1 MKPGKACLFPI
12 LFLLFGGG
20 ASAGKYRQHFGNEA
34 SFETLEEAR
43 LNAPALLAEWTG
55 RTYVPDPA
63 LDAYPAG
70 TTFVYRSARMFTDLS
85 AAARMNTNI
94 LVYTDRSFANR
105 DAALAFLEEL
115 GLTGIIGKAYGSVVL
130 VTPIDKE
137 KGFGLADQT
146 AYYQLQSAMCNVGY
160 SRRAEGKL
168 NHYADSAWYGGVT
181 YRYLVGLD
189 GGATFINNYVAGTF
203 DYITRIA
210 GVLLVGGNM
219 ERIREVASFV
229 PAYLVN
235 APGAVVAKYRAAN
248 ATDAWGTQGDLNYYF
263 NQARPLQ
270 RVIVASGNDRDVRS
284 IVRDAYDRL
293 FTKAMRVPV
302 AKANLHTASTPYADY
317 NFNAAPYS
325 LGARNAI
332 TDGVTADKVHV
343 VERQEERFK
352 DMAAPSGEYLD
363 TWYELLPEEVKN
375 NTAPRHSI
383 PLVLANHGGGDDPL
397 QYLDEIGLVQLAGE
411 KRIAV
416 VAPFH
421 SNVTGLLSEVL
432 PELVRYMLDAYPALD
447 PSRVYCTGYSMGG
460 RAAMAALS
468 GDAGVFAAAV
478 AQGAVTYLA
487 TEEQEKQYADIDIP
501 ILFTTS
507 TYDFHMD
514 EATLV
519 LRLSYYFGMKAV
531 TFDYTTLIN
540 QYLGYNGMEP
550 VRFDFAAHPMSGFK
564 GDTYERVMLNNEYA
578 THTWMIHNRDGVPMV
593 GLNVT
598 EFLPHGL
605 YQEYAGIF
613 WNFAKH
619 YSRNLETGEVV
630 YNPFVE

>member
-1 MKPGKACLFPI
+1 MKPAIACLFSI
-12 LFLLFGGG
+12 LFLMFGSS
-20 ASAGKYRQHFGNEA
+20 ASAGKYQQHFGNEA

-43 LNAPALLAEWTG
+43 LNAPTLLAKWTG

-63 LDAYPAG
+63 LDTYPAG

-94 LVYTDRSFANR
+94 LVYTDRPFENK
-105 DAALAFLEEL
+105 DAALAYLKEL
-115 GLTGIIGKAYGSVVL
+115 GLTGIIGKAFGSVVL
-130 VTPIDKE
+130 VTPIDRK
-137 KGFGLADQT
+137 KGFGIADQT

-160 SRRAEGKL
+160 SRRVEGKPSY
-168 NHYADSAWYGGVT
+168 YADSAWYGGVT
-181 YRYLVGLD
+181 YRYLIGLD
-189 GGATFINNYVAGTF
+189 GGATFINNYISSTF
-203 DYITRIA
+203 DYITRVA
-210 GVLLVGGNM
+210 GLLLVGGEM
-219 ERIREVASFV
+219 ERIRQVASFV
-229 PAYLVN
+229 PAYLAN
-235 APGAVVAKYRAAN
+235 APDAVIGKYRAAN
-248 ATDAWGTQGDLNYYF
+248 RTDTWGTQGDLKYYF
-263 NQARPLQ
+263 NQAQPLQ
-270 RVIVASGNDRDVRS
+270 RVITASGNDPDVPS

-293 FTKAMRVPV
+293 FTRALRVPV
-302 AKANLHTASTPYADY
+302 VKSNLHTASTPYADY

-325 LGARNAI
+325 LGARSAI
-332 TDGVTADKVHV
+332 VDGVTADKVHV
-343 VERQEERFK
+343 VEHQEDRFR
-352 DMAAPSGEYLD
+352 DVAAASGEYLD

-375 NTAPRHSI
+375 NTAPGHSV

-397 QYLDEIGLVQLAGE
+397 QYLDEIGLVHLAGQ

-421 SNVTGLLSEVL
+421 SNVSNLLGDVL
-432 PELVRYMLDAYPALD
+432 PKLVRYMLDTYPALD
-447 PSRVYCTGYSMGG
+447 PSRVYVTGYSMGG

-468 GDAGVFAAAV
+468 GEARLFAAAV
-478 AQGAVTYLA
+478 PQGAVTYLA
-487 TEEQEKQYADIDIP
+487 TEEQAKQYAGIDIP

-514 EATLV
+514 EATLT
-519 LRLSYYFGMKAV
+519 LRLSYYFGMKAI

-540 QYLGYNGMEP
+540 QYLGYNGMDP

-564 GDTYERVMLNNEYA
+564 GDAYERVMLDNEYA

-619 YSRNLETGEVV
+619 YSRNPETGEIA
-630 YNPFVE
+630 YNPFVD

>member
-1 MKPGKACLFPI
+1 MKPAIACLFSI
-12 LFLLFGGG
+12 LFLLFGGS
-20 ASAGKYRQHFGNEA
+20 ASARNYQQHFGNEA

-63 LDAYPAG
+63 LDTYPAG

-94 LVYTDRSFANR
+94 LVYTDRSFESK
-105 DAALAFLEEL
+105 DAALAFLKDL
-115 GLTGIIGKAYGSVVL
+115 GLTGIIGKAFGSVVL

-137 KGFGLADQT
+137 KGFGIADQT

-160 SRRAEGKL
+160 SRRVERKL
-168 NHYADSAWYGGVT
+168 SYYADSAWYGGVT
-181 YRYLVGLD
+181 YRYLIGLD
-189 GGATFINNYVAGTF
+189 GGATFINNYISSTF
-203 DYITRIA
+203 DYVTRVA
-210 GVLLVGGNM
+210 GLLLVGGNM

-229 PAYLVN
+229 PVYLVN
-235 APGAVVAKYRAAN
+235 APEAVIGKYRAAN
-248 ATDAWGTQGDLNYYF
+248 RADAWGRQGDLEYCF
-263 NQARPLQ
+263 NQAQPLQ
-270 RVIVASGNDRDVRS
+270 RVIVASGNGPDLPS

-293 FTKAMRVPV
+293 FTRALRVPV
-302 AKANLHTASTPYADY
+302 VKSNLHTASTPYADY

-325 LGARNAI
+325 LGKRNAI

-343 VERQEERFK
+343 IEHQEDRFK
-352 DMAAPSGEYLD
+352 DVVSASGEYLD

-375 NTAPRHSI
+375 NTAPGHSV

-397 QYLDEIGLVQLAGE
+397 QYLDEIGLVHLAGE

-421 SNVTGLLSEVL
+421 SNVTNLLSAVL
-432 PELVRYMLDAYPALD
+432 PKLVQYMLDTYPALD

-460 RAAMAALS
+460 RAALAAL
-468 GDAGVFAAAV
+468 GGNARIFAAAA

-487 TEEQEKQYADIDIP
+487 TEEQAKQYADTDIP

-514 EATLV
+514 EASLA
-519 LRLSYYFGMKAV
+519 LRLSYYFGMKNI

-540 QYLGYNGMEP
+540 QYLGYNGMDP
-550 VRFDFAAHPMSGFK
+550 VRFDFAAYPMSGFK
-564 GDTYERVMLNNEYA
+564 GDAYERVMLNNEYA
-578 THTWMIHNRDGVPMV
+578 THTWSIHNSDGVPMV

-598 EFLPHGL
+598 EFRPHGL

-613 WNFAKH
+613 WNFAEH
-619 YSRNLETGEVV
+619 YSRNPETGEIA
-630 YNPFVE
+630 YNPFVD